1 MYAFLPTYHCLIFVP
16 FIERPTVKIK
26 AIWKLIANKDFEN
39 NYAKP
44 IEIRITE
51 DKLPRLFTVEISEK
65 NHSYNSCIFLNNHV
79 TKN

>member
-39 NYAKP
+39 NYGINMEYGRRTSRWIVPSPLKF
-44 IEIRITE
+44 ELQKTNFR
-51 DKLPRLFTVEISEK
+51 DSSQSK
-65 NHSYNSCIFLNNHV
+65 
-79 TKN
+79 